1 MVPLSYNACVWAQS
15 LFALCMSHETF
26 LWYYFNVFAIL
37 IKAHYTV
44 ESVAVKVEINTMSV
58 VLGMGEISQCK
69 AHISDAAR
77 VVFIQ
82 LFTASYVYPCNCY
95 CAGKLCKTNQNVNE
109 LLH

>member
-1 MVPLSYNACVWAQS
+1 MVLLY
-15 LFALCMSHETF
+15 
-26 LWYYFNVFAIL
+26 VFAAL

-58 VLGMGEISQCK
+58 VLKFGEISQCK

-82 LFTASYVYPCNCY
+82 LFLLATYIYPCNCY

>member
-1 MVPLSYNACVWAQS
+1 M
-15 LFALCMSHETF
+15 FALCVSHETF
-26 LWYYFNVFAIL
+26 LIMWYYVFAAL

-82 LFTASYVYPCNCY
+82 LFLLATYTHVIVTVRVSYARLTRMLMSSYTNGNVYYVCHC
-95 CAGKLCKTNQNVNE
+95 Q
-109 LLH
+109 